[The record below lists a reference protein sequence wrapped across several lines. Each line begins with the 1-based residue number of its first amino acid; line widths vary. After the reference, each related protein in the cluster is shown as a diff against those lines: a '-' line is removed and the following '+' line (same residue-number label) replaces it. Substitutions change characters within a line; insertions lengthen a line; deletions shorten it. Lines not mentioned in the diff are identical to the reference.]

1 MKFSIKNF
9 FSKCDQIRRK
19 LRIWSLLL
27 KKSLMENFTF
37 CAVQRNRL
45 RLSSVEFLLCAKY
58 GVLSGP
64 YFPVFGVN
72 TEIYSINLRI
82 QSKYGKIRTRKNSVY
97 GHFLRSAKVM
107 NEAEDK
113 RQIGR
118 RYMFKR
124 PQSVGKRREKIWS
137 ATKKRERNKEDYGST
152 VQISWFA
159 WNR

>member
-1 MKFSIKNF
+1 MWPNPQETVETKSVVTFTEEILNG
-9 FSKCDQIRRK
+9 K
-19 LRIWSLLL
+19 LHVLR
-27 KKSLMENFTF
+27 
-37 CAVQRNRL
+37 VQRNRL

-58 GVLSGP
+58 EVLYGP

-137 ATKKRERNKEDYGST
+137 ATKKIERNKEDYGST

>member
-1 MKFSIKNF
+1 
-9 FSKCDQIRRK
+9 
-19 LRIWSLLL
+19 
-27 KKSLMENFTF
+27 MENFTF

-45 RLSSVEFLLCAKY
+45 RLSSIEFLLCAKY

-64 YFPVFGVN
+64 YFTVFGVN

-118 RYMFKR
+118 GYMFKR
-124 PQSVGKRREKIWS
+124 PQRVGKRREKI
-137 ATKKRERNKEDYGST
+137 
-152 VQISWFA
+152 
-159 WNR
+159 